1 MKNII
6 FIISFFFISIGYS
19 QDFWQQTNG
28 PGGGTVNSLTQN
40 SKGYIFAA
48 TDSGVYRSID
58 NGDNWTLLNNGL
70 PPTRIKNIATNN
82 DGHIFA
88 GISSK
93 GVFRSTDNGDT
104 WVKIN
109 NGLPDTFI
117 NALTVN
123 SNGDLFTTPSGGIYR
138 STDNGNNWVQVY
150 SSLHPSGFYCSSKG
164 DIIASGD
171 WGTSS
176 YPYGNLYR
184 STDKGDT
191 WNLFSFGYITTLIPV
206 AYNANGIIFV
216 GVNPNLLSSSNTIA
230 NINRSEDDG
239 VSWVKTNFNYSP
251 RANINSISINTY
263 GDVFIGTSSGGPG
276 SSSGVYLTSDNGE
289 NWLPIN
295 SGLTDTN
302 IYSLLIDKNGYILA
316 GSKEKGVFRSVNST
330 VGITD
335 KGNIIRFFML
345 EQNYP
350 NPFNPNTII
359 SYSLP
364 SGSKVKLIVYNTLGQ
379 SIKILE
385 NSFKNAGNY
394 SINFNASDLPSGIYF
409 YKLEAGQFTQVK
421 KMILLK

>member
-150 SSLHPSGFYCSSKG
+150 SSLQPKIVTEIDVVTFCL
-164 DIIASGD
+164 
-171 WGTSS
+171 T
-176 YPYGNLYR
+176 N
-184 STDKGDT
+184 
-191 WNLFSFGYITTLIPV
+191 
-206 AYNANGIIFV
+206 
-216 GVNPNLLSSSNTIA
+216 
-230 NINRSEDDG
+230 
-239 VSWVKTNFNYSP
+239 KTCML
-251 RANINSISINTY
+251 A
-263 GDVFIGTSSGGPG
+263 
-276 SSSGVYLTSDNGE
+276 E
-289 NWLPIN
+289 LP
-295 SGLTDTN
+295 
-302 IYSLLIDKNGYILA
+302 
-316 GSKEKGVFRSVNST
+316 
-330 VGITD
+330 
-335 KGNIIRFFML
+335 
-345 EQNYP
+345 
-350 NPFNPNTII
+350 
-359 SYSLP
+359 
-364 SGSKVKLIVYNTLGQ
+364 
-379 SIKILE
+379 
-385 NSFKNAGNY
+385 
-394 SINFNASDLPSGIYF
+394 
-409 YKLEAGQFTQVK
+409 
-421 KMILLK
+421 